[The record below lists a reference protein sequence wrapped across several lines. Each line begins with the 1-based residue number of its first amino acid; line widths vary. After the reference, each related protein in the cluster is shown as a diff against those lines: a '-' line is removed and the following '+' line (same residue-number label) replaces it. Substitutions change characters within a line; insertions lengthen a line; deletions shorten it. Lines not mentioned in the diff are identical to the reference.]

1 MTLSSNL
8 DSKLVYNP
16 PSVLQYPEGDV
27 PAQDRPDSPQ
37 SSSSSHSDLSSPSF
51 NRDSDLDF
59 ASRTKSEMEA
69 ATKKVKYLIS
79 LQYLRN
85 QLLQSQKLSFF

>member
-16 PSVLQYPEGDV
+16 PSMLQYPEGEI
-27 PAQDRPDSPQ
+27 PEPERPDSPQ

-59 ASRTKSEMEA
+59 ASRTKSEME
-69 ATKKVKYLIS
+69 TIIKKVYCLKNS
-79 LQYLRN
+79 WG
-85 QLLQSQKLSFF
+85 SFFLNVYV